1 MNSRLNSSA
10 LNDCDLAVGSNIGN
24 QLIVRADKIDYYDDR
39 YLLIKSMG
47 SKIEIVSPK
56 SGYFITNPF
65 YKTYFMY
72 LGSRMM
78 VIDLNSSIDD
88 VENLGLSFK
97 PIKVEFKV
105 ADKKFLG
112 YQLFIRVDK
121 NGKPVYQKDE
131 KGEKRFVIFNPECP
145 SPLYARDKNGGYEFV
160 EDKDVINKN
169 DKDKDGKNEN
179 DKDKDL
185 INKNDKDEKN
195 ENDKDKDVKNENGVK
210 YVYLYEPYYEPQ
222 YTEPAKLVFKNRDSL
237 DNIKMNITAL
247 ITKIINQ
254 SIYEQ
259 LKGLQI
265 INGKLPEMYKKAV
278 DLRSNDR
285 NLSTHIISEGYTRI
299 SGNDLRLMINQT
311 QQDIYDTLA
320 RIESKYGIEIES
332 INFGDV
338 DYTSGLNDKIIEQ
351 KRSDIDNEIRIKKA
365 ETELRIAGINAEA
378 KKLVERIP
386 YDLIFEA
393 CLVNNL
399 NNDQVAEI
407 LKRFV
412 TKANMTILENN
423 GAPIKDVDSV
433 VMAAFSKFMTMYGNQ
448 GMQSPNVSTN
458 GNQSTTTGDANVQND
473 AANTI
478 SSDQKIIDVPD
489 DAIKQHTK

>member
-1 MNSRLNSSA
+1 MNSRLNSNT

-24 QLIVRADKIDYYDDR
+24 QLIVRANKIDYYDDR
-39 YLLIKSMG
+39 YVLIKSMG
-47 SKIEIVSPK
+47 SKLEIVNPK

-78 VIDLNSSIDD
+78 VIDLNSSLND
-88 VENLGLSFK
+88 VERLELSFK

-105 ADKKFLG
+105 ADKKISS
-112 YQLFIRVDK
+112 YQQFIRVDK
-121 NGKPVYQKDE
+121 NGKPVYQTNE
-131 KGEKRFVIFNPECP
+131 KGEKKSIIFNQNYP
-145 SPLYARDKNGGYEFV
+145 SPLYARDNNGQYEFV
-160 EDKDVINKN
+160 KDN
-169 DKDKDGKNEN
+169 DGKDK
-179 DKDKDL
+179 
-185 INKNDKDEKN
+185 I
-195 ENDKDKDVKNENGVK
+195 VNGNR
-210 YVYLYEPYYEPQ
+210 YVYLYEPYYELQ

-237 DNIKMNITAL
+237 DNIKMIITTL

-254 SIYEQ
+254 SIYDQ

-285 NLSTHIISEGYTRI
+285 NLSTDINSEGYTRI
-299 SGNDLRLMINQT
+299 SGADLRLKINQT

-320 RIESKYGIEIES
+320 RIESQYGIEIQS

-351 KRSDIDNEIRIKKA
+351 KKAHIDNEIRIEKA

-478 SSDQKIIDVPD
+478 SSDQKIIDVSD